1 LYISLEEVNFEKK
14 YLIFVVHYKITGIT
28 SCSNATNS
36 FIYTVNV
43 VNEVESVELS
53 LYCTS
58 EE

>member
-1 LYISLEEVNFEKK
+1 VEEVNLEKK
-14 YLIFVVHYKITGIT
+14 CLIYVVYYKIATGIT
-28 SCSNATNS
+28 SCSNATNT

-53 LYCTS
+53 LNCTS